1 VPFEML
7 LMPCGDHQYPWG
19 YDEYPSDIS
28 PSKYTKPA
36 KFKKKKKKQTKI
48 QKKQQQLQ
56 SKNEVIVSFKY
67 CFSSTPVL
75 DFMSSEKAS
84 MRYMQIGISG

>member
-56 SKNEVIVSFKY
+56 SKNELSFP
-67 CFSSTPVL
+67 SSI
-75 DFMSSEKAS
+75 AS
-84 MRYMQIGISG
+84 PQHLSWIL